1 MKTLRKFK
9 VPEWVTAGLA
19 FIYYWIMALYK
30 LTNAPIWQDE
40 SMEYYC
46 SIPVKGA
53 IQGVTQYTTMYERM
67 AYIQQQPPLYN
78 WLMRIWLQIHDS
90 EWWYRFSSVVMGF
103 IAVIGLYLVI
113 KKLCGRFSATLSV
126 FVFSSIYILMYY
138 VKEASEYMLLIM
150 LLIWTVYLYLFIL
163 EQITIKRAIMFT
175 VLCVVDVYTHY
186 GAVFV
191 IIPMALQLLVYYWK
205 SGEKKTFWSA
215 MISYVV
221 AGMGAGIP
229 LLYFFML
236 PQSTNPISTLGAD
249 KPIEITGNNV
259 ILDFFDSL
267 MWVLRWC
274 MLDYDRDAEKI
285 TWAIWIILFA
295 LLGLGI
301 FVYRKTHRK
310 EVKFFI
316 RCNIWVFLIYYVIT
330 TLNIY
335 AYGWFGNRYN
345 LFIFPLW
352 FILIA
357 VILYETVMIFKES
370 GKQWMRKVSPFIS
383 VGVVIA
389 MVLYCT
395 YGDYR
400 ISNHWAK
407 SDLRTVVRTWRSDDG
422 EEVPTFVNF
431 HQRYAFVYYLTH
443 SEGYQ
448 ESDWN
453 QIYCNETLETLN
465 YSDGEWISFLNEN
478 VYPDGLPK
486 QIYVVS
492 GQHDTV
498 VNALESIGYQT
509 TAVVDTTAK
518 LFLLEQ
524 K

>member
-1 MKTLRKFK
+1 M
-9 VPEWVTAGLA
+9 
-19 FIYYWIMALYK
+19 
-30 LTNAPIWQDE
+30 
-40 SMEYYC
+40 
-46 SIPVKGA
+46 
-53 IQGVTQYTTMYERM
+53 
-67 AYIQQQPPLYN
+67 
-78 WLMRIWLQIHDS
+78 
-90 EWWYRFSSVVMGF
+90 
-103 IAVIGLYLVI
+103 
-113 KKLCGRFSATLSV
+113 
-126 FVFSSIYILMYY
+126 
-138 VKEASEYMLLIM
+138 
-150 LLIWTVYLYLFIL
+150 
-163 EQITIKRAIMFT
+163 
-175 VLCVVDVYTHY
+175 
-186 GAVFV
+186 
-191 IIPMALQLLVYYWK
+191 
-205 SGEKKTFWSA
+205 
-215 MISYVV
+215 
-221 AGMGAGIP
+221 
-229 LLYFFML
+229 
-236 PQSTNPISTLGAD
+236 
-249 KPIEITGNNV
+249 
-259 ILDFFDSL
+259 
-267 MWVLRWC
+267 
-274 MLDYDRDAEKI
+274 
-285 TWAIWIILFA
+285 
-295 LLGLGI
+295 
-301 FVYRKTHRK
+301 
-310 EVKFFI
+310 
-316 RCNIWVFLIYYVIT
+316 IT